1 MTMKSILVAAM
12 AAGVALSAQG
22 QEIGASTTVRD
33 LAATMREARPDVGR
47 RCVEELRRRG
57 EEGVRQL
64 VAMLRESNDAA
75 TVDASFALEALTMHL
90 SRPGAEDGCR
100 QFAATLA
107 ALLDRGCAD
116 DVSRAVLV
124 KALQLCGGDA
134 EVPAL
139 ARQLVRAKVRDAAIL
154 ALTAIGTPA
163 ARAALVQA
171 AEAASSPDEAFEYVS
186 AFAKLREPSAAGLLT
201 RLLADA
207 SPHRRAVL
215 LTALGDLGHAPSAE
229 AMLSA
234 LKAESAVVRAAAAGA
249 LAKLTAALPDRAAAV
264 ALARRYVTAERSEA
278 SLAVLTDA
286 QGLEASLDMLLDEA
300 LNGDLVR
307 REASLSLIG
316 CREAP
321 GLPERL
327 VRAGETAGPEALA
340 SLVTLLGRRGEASAR
355 EFVRRQLVHESAAVR
370 AAAIGALPGFGGEAA
385 VADLVS
391 ALSTCRPE
399 DVPAYRR
406 TLAWQQSDGFA
417 AAVAAGVPRASSG
430 AAKVALLELL
440 GLRRAQE
447 QAEVVFAALGDGE
460 PSVRR
465 AALKALETLAR
476 PADAERVLSF
486 LVACGEVSERRAAM
500 SVLSA
505 LGRADASVGKTV
517 ASWLGRKGAG
527 ADVLL
532 LQALGRIGG
541 AEALSGV
548 LSQVESADAGTRDAA
563 VRALSAWPDA
573 GAAEPLSRLVGT
585 TANATHRVL
594 ALRGL
599 IRLSGQAD
607 GRSSA
612 ERVAALQRVAAQC
625 RTLDERRLVLGALG
639 DLRDD
644 GAITALILP
653 AFDTPELV
661 EEASAAA
668 VRLICPRNP
677 KDSGMVSAPARQA
690 LTLVLAKCG
699 SQPMRQKAQEQLG
712 AMPVAGA
719 DVAFG
724 KPVRTS
730 CPQQGDKAPWKA
742 VDGVL
747 TRESAWFGNQW
758 PSWFSVDLEEPQTID
773 AIRPVFY
780 WDGKRSYAYTIEV
793 SDDGANWRQ
802 VVDMSKNTR
811 PATDQGVSHVLAP
824 SVRARHVR
832 LNILRNSVNEAVH
845 LVELEVLSASAKTP
859 PAKGPNLLLR
869 QPVTAGS
876 RQEQHY
882 APERV
887 NDGRIG
893 KYDGWH
899 TDQCPTWIAVD
910 MQQVADIDT
919 VRVIF
924 FWDGTRTYSYTVEV
938 SVDGKA
944 WTKVADNSRNQTP
957 TDAQGIVHRFPKTRA
972 RYVRLNVTKGVGG
985 RYVHVVELEAYAAGQ
1000 APRTFPAAEPPAR
1013 KTPPLPPADAE
1024 GFIPLFNG
1032 RDLTGWMGSTAG
1044 YTVAEGGILRCEPRR
1059 GGKLLTQW
1067 QFSDFE
1073 LRFDFRLAEGANNGL
1088 GIRTPAEGD
1097 AAYVGMELQIIDN
1110 DGYKAQGHRLQ
1121 PWQHH
1126 GSIYGVVPARDG
1138 ALRKA
1143 SEWNSQTV
1151 IARGSR
1157 IQVILN
1163 GQTILDA
1170 DTAAVTQTADGK
1182 GRDAHPGLDRR
1193 TGHLGWL
1200 GHGDLA
1206 EFRNIRLKPLEPY
1219 TDGEQNVPPPGFTAL
1234 FNGKDLT
1241 GWKGLVGNPI
1251 SRAKMT
1257 PEQLT
1262 AAQRTADEQMRAHW
1276 TVRDGVICFDG
1287 KGSALCT
1294 ARDYG
1299 DFELLVDW
1307 KITPR
1312 GDSGI
1317 YLRGAPQV
1325 QIWDPQQWRI
1335 GSGGLYNNQRNPS
1348 RPSQILDNP
1357 IGQWNRFRIRMVG
1370 ERVSVWLNGALV
1382 VDNVVMENYWD
1393 RRQPIF
1399 PTGQIELQN
1408 HNSPLWF
1415 RNIFIREL
1423 NGSADGDAR

>member
-1 MTMKSILVAAM
+1 MMKSILVAAM
-12 AAGVALSAQG
+12 AAGVALAAQT
-22 QEIGASTTVRD
+22 QEGGAPATVRD
-33 LAATMREARPDVGR
+33 LAAQLQEARPEVGR
-47 RCVEELRRRG
+47 RCVEELAHRG

-64 VAMLRESNDAA
+64 VAMLRESNDAD
-75 TVDASFALEALTMHL
+75 TVRASFALEALTMHL
-90 SRPGAEDGCR
+90 SRPGAEDAR
-100 QFAATLA
+100 RLFAATLA
-107 ALLDRGCAD
+107 ALLDGGCAD

-139 ARQLVRAKVRDAAIL
+139 ARQLGRAKVRDAAIL
-154 ALTAIGTPA
+154 ALTAIGTPS
-163 ARAALVQA
+163 ARAALVAA
-171 AEAASSPDEAFEYVS
+171 AEGATSPDEAFEYVS

-215 LTALGDLGHAPSAE
+215 LAALGDLGHAPAAE
-229 AMLSA
+229 AMLA
-234 LKAESAVVRAAAAGA
+234 GLKSESAVVRAAASGA

-264 ALARRYVTAERSEA
+264 ALARRYVAAERSEA

-300 LNGDLVR
+300 LTGDLVR
-307 REASLSLIG
+307 REAALSLIG
-316 CREAP
+316 CREAR

-327 VRAGETAGPEALA
+327 VAAGEQAGPEALA
-340 SLVTLLGRRGEASAR
+340 SLVALLGRRGEASAR
-355 EFVRRQLVHESAAVR
+355 EFVRRQLTHESPEVR
-370 AAAIGALPGFGGEAA
+370 EAAIGALPGFGVEAA

-391 ALSTCRPE
+391 ALVTCRPE

-406 TLAWQQSDGFA
+406 TLAWQQSERFA
-417 AAVAAGVPRASSG
+417 EEVAAGVPRASG

-440 GLRRAQE
+440 ALRRAQA
-447 QAEVVFAALGDGE
+447 QAEVAFAALGDGE
-460 PSVRR
+460 AAVRR

-476 PADAERVLSF
+476 PADAERVLAF
-486 LVACGEVSERRAAM
+486 LVGCGEVSERRAAM
-500 SVLSA
+500 SALTA
-505 LGRADASVGKTV
+505 LGRAEASVAKTV
-517 ASWLGRKGAG
+517 ASWLGRGGAG
-527 ADVLL
+527 VDVLL
-532 LQALGRIGG
+532 LQTLGRIGG
-541 AEALSGV
+541 ADALAGV
-548 LSQVESADAGTRDAA
+548 LSQLESADAGTRDAA
-563 VRALSAWPDA
+563 VRALSSWPDA
-573 GAAEPLSRLVGT
+573 GASEPLARLVGT
-585 TANATHRVL
+585 TAHATHRVL

-599 IRLSGQAD
+599 IRLSAQAD
-607 GRSSA
+607 GRSPA

-644 GAITALILP
+644 AAITALILP

-668 VRLICPRNP
+668 VRLICPQSPRER
-677 KDSGMVSAPARQA
+677 GMVSAPAREA

-699 SQPMRQKAQEQLG
+699 SQAMRQKAQEQLG

-747 TRESAWFGNQW
+747 TRDSAWFGNQW

-780 WDGKRSYAYTIEV
+780 WDGRRSYAYTLEV

-802 VVDMSKNTR
+802 VVDMSGNTR
-811 PATDQGVSHVLAP
+811 PATEQGVSHVLAP
-824 SVRARHVR
+824 PVRARHVR

-845 LVELEVLSASAKTP
+845 LVELEVLSSSAKTP

-899 TDQCPTWIAVD
+899 TDQCPTWLTVD

-924 FWDGTRTYSYTVEV
+924 FWDGTRTYSYHIEV

-944 WTKVADNSRNQTP
+944 WTKVADNSGNRTP

-1000 APRTFPAAEPPAR
+1000 APKTFPAAEPPALR
-1013 KTPPLPPADAE
+1013 TPPLPPADAE

-1044 YTVAEGGILRCEPRR
+1044 YTVAEGGVLRCEPRR

-1097 AAYVGMELQIIDN
+1097 PAYVGMELQIIDN
-1110 DGYKAQGHRLQ
+1110 DGYKARGNSLQ

-1143 SEWNSQTV
+1143 GEWNSQTV

-1182 GRDAHPGLDRR
+1182 GRDAHPGLARR

-1234 FNGKDLT
+1234 FNGRDLT

-1257 PEQLT
+1257 PEQLA

-1307 KITPR
+1307 KISPR

-1335 GSGGLYNNQRNPS
+1335 GSGGLYNNQKNPS
-1348 RPSQILDNP
+1348 RPSQTMDNP
-1357 IGQWNRFRIRMVG
+1357 TGQWNRFRIRMVG

-1382 VDNVVMENYWD
+1382 TDNVIMENYWD

-1423 NGSADGDAR
+1423 NGLADGDARM